1 MSQGSVNRRQFL
13 QSTAVVGGALT
24 ATAAAS
30 AKEPKKKYQDK
41 SSPWPVVLN
50 ASTIRPCPAKDKI
63 RIAAEVGYDGIELWM
78 NDLEELEKGGA
89 NLKDVANEIK
99 DRGLFVPNI
108 IGLWDSMPP
117 TQEEWE
123 KSLEKTRDRMR
134 MASAVGS
141 IHVAALPFPDRE
153 NFDLAWGTD
162 RYRDLLR
169 IGRTDYNLA
178 VTMEFI
184 GFLKGVHRLGQA
196 CCIAVDSDEPTATV
210 LPDTFHL
217 YRGGSGFNGV
227 KQLQP
232 EFIADFHWN
241 DVPATPAQFETK
253 DKDRVMPGDG
263 ILPLTQCLKDLN
275 EIGYTGPLSLE
286 IFNEDYWKMDPKEAA
301 TIGLD
306 KMRTNIATAFA

>member
-1 MSQGSVNRRQFL
+1 MSRGSVNRRQFL
-13 QSTAVVGGALT
+13 QSTAVAGGALG
-24 ATAAAS
+24 ATAAD
-30 AKEPKKKYQDK
+30 AKQPKKKYQDK

-50 ASTIRPCPAKDKI
+50 ASTIRPCPSKDKI
-63 RIAAEVGYDGIELWM
+63 RIAAEVGYDGIELWDR
-78 NDLEELEKGGA
+78 DLEELEA
-89 NLKDVANEIK
+89 NGFDLKDIAKEIE
-99 DRGLFVPNI
+99 DRGLFVPNV
-108 IGLWDSMPP
+108 IGLWDSMPA

-123 KSLEKTRDRMR
+123 KSLEKTRNRMR

-169 IGRTDYNLA
+169 MGRDDYNLA

-184 GFLKGVHRLGQA
+184 GFIKGVHRLGQA
-196 CCIAVDSDEPTATV
+196 CCIAVDSNEPGATV

-217 YRGGSGFNGV
+217 YRGGSGFNGI
-227 KQLQP
+227 KHLQP

-241 DVPATPAQFETK
+241 DAPASPSQFEVR

-263 ILPLTQCLKDLN
+263 ILPLRECLKDLL

-286 IFNEDYWKMDPKEAA
+286 IFNEEYWKMDPKDAA
-301 TIGLD
+301 KIGLD
-306 KMRTNIATAFA
+306 KMRQNIATAFA

>member
-1 MSQGSVNRRQFL
+1 MSHGTVNRRQFL
-13 QSTAVVGGALT
+13 QSTAVIGGALT
-24 ATAAAS
+24 ASAAEDAKQP
-30 AKEPKKKYQDK
+30 AKEYQDK

-50 ASTIRPCPAKDKI
+50 ASTIRPCPSKDKI
-63 RIAAEVGYDGIELWM
+63 RIAAECGYDGIELWM
-78 NDLEELEKGGA
+78 TDLESLEQEGHKLEDIA
-89 NLKDVANEIK
+89 KEIK
-99 DRGLFVPNI
+99 DRGLFVPNV
-108 IGLWDSMPP
+108 IGLWDGMPA

-153 NFDLAWGTD
+153 DFDMAWGTD
-162 RYRDLLR
+162 RYRDLLH
-169 IGRTDYNLA
+169 IGRDNYNLA

-184 GFLKGVHRLGQA
+184 GFVKGVHRLGQA
-196 CCIAVDSDEPTATV
+196 CCIAVDSNEPTATI

-217 YRGGSGFNGV
+217 YRGGSGFNGI
-227 KQLQP
+227 KHLQP

-241 DVPATPAQFETK
+241 DVSAATPQFETR

-263 ILPLTQCLKDLN
+263 ILPLTQCLKDLL

-286 IFNEDYWKMDPKEAA
+286 IFNEEYWKMDPKVAA
-301 TIGLD
+301 TIGVE
-306 KMRTNIATAFA
+306 KMRANIATAFA

>member
-1 MSQGSVNRRQFL
+1 V
-13 QSTAVVGGALT
+13 T
-24 ATAAAS
+24 AAS
-30 AKEPKKKYQDK
+30 AEKPKKKYQEK

-50 ASTIRPCPAKDKI
+50 ASTIRPCPSRDKI

-78 NDLEELEKGGA
+78 QDLEELEKNGCD
-89 NLKDVANEIK
+89 LKDIAKEIK
-99 DRGLFVPNI
+99 DLGLFVPNV
-108 IGLWDSMPP
+108 IGLWDGMPP

-123 KSLEKTRDRMR
+123 KSLESTRNRMR

-153 NFDLAWGTD
+153 NFDLRWGTD

-169 IGRTDYNLA
+169 IGRDDYNLT

-184 GFLKGVHRLGQA
+184 GFLKGLNRLGQA
-196 CCIAVDSDEPTATV
+196 CCIAVDSDDPTATV

-217 YRGGSGFNGV
+217 YRGGSGFRGV
-227 KQLQP
+227 KHLQP

-241 DVPATPAQFETK
+241 DVPATPPQFETR

-263 ILPLTQCLKDLN
+263 ILPLTQCLKDLL
-275 EIGYTGPLSLE
+275 ETGYTGPLSLE

-301 TIGLD
+301 RIGIQ
-306 KMRTNIATAFA
+306 KMRANIATAFS